1 ALRLARARRQLR
13 VEAPRLGPAA
23 RGGLRAVPGTRTGAG
38 STAGLVAARLAPGA
52 RRRRRTP
59 PRGGRDARRRARGRH
74 GLLGHGTVRALG
86 ARGPAGRGGH
96 EWHPAACASARIG
109 ARTRVASAALTEPDR
124 TAPPALVRDGNP
136 APMPHPLSHGID
148 TYFGEFFANR
158 RRVATVLLVVSGML
172 AVVVGVAGRRASEV
186 FEDPKRFGYEG
197 PKQWVDR
204 IRLEQMADHEA
215 PGLFQVTYLT
225 AESKKGGRKPTR
237 VSSNPQSVPVI
248 EKVAGTG

>member
-1 ALRLARARRQLR
+1 
-13 VEAPRLGPAA
+13 
-23 RGGLRAVPGTRTGAG
+23 
-38 STAGLVAARLAPGA
+38 
-52 RRRRRTP
+52 
-59 PRGGRDARRRARGRH
+59 
-74 GLLGHGTVRALG
+74 
-86 ARGPAGRGGH
+86 
-96 EWHPAACASARIG
+96 
-109 ARTRVASAALTEPDR
+109 
-124 TAPPALVRDGNP
+124 
-136 APMPHPLSHGID
+136 MPHPLSHGID

-172 AVVVGVAGRRASEV
+172 ALVVGVAGRRASEV

-248 EKVAGTG
+248 EKVAGTGEDERDLLAKARMLPLDGPLIRSEDLIIERLVRPDYPEEARDKNVEGVVELVALVDTTGSVEQIQIVGGTGEPMLEHAAAKAILQCQYRPYRIKDEARRVWAAFRIAFSLY